1 MPKQKTKSAYESRE
15 EYARKSYDRLL
26 LQMPKGAREQIAAKA
41 AAAGVSTSRYILE
54 AVESRSGLKLTLDNG
69 LPWLNSETKK

>member
-1 MPKQKTKSAYESRE
+1 MPKQKAKSAYESRE
-15 EYARKSYDRLL
+15 EYARKAYDRIL
-26 LQMPKGAREQIAAKA
+26 LQMPKGARDQIAAKA

-69 LPWLNSETKK
+69 LPWISENKK